1 MEGDMWISE
10 GSDLSE
16 RERERERW
24 NKKRGARVLIF

>member
-16 RERERERW
+16 RERW